1 MEVPRLETPRLTLR
15 GFTTADVEPYVRML
29 ADPEV
34 SRFLGDGQPLGRV
47 DAWRQ
52 VAMIIG
58 HWELRGFGL
67 WAVEERAS
75 GRFIGR
81 IGCHEPEGW
90 PGFELGYALARD
102 AWGRGYAREG
112 AGAALAFAR
121 EKLGRDTV
129 ISLIRPAN
137 RASIAVA
144 EHFGARRT
152 GSVEFMGAPTEV
164 YTYPVS
170 G

>member
-1 MEVPRLETPRLTLR
+1 MLR

-67 WAVEERAS
+67 WAVEERAT
-75 GRFIGR
+75 GRLIGR

-90 PGFELGYALARD
+90 PGFELGYALARE
-102 AWGRGYAREG
+102 AWGHGYAREG
-112 AGAALAFAR
+112 AGAALAYAR
-121 EKLGRDTV
+121 RDLGRDTI

-152 GSVEFMGAPTEV
+152 GAVEFMGAPTEV

-170 G
+170 E

>member
-1 MEVPRLETPRLTLR
+1 
-15 GFTTADVEPYVRML
+15 ML
-29 ADPEV
+29 
-34 SRFLGDGQPLGRV
+34 
-47 DAWRQ
+47 
-52 VAMIIG
+52 IG

-75 GRFIGR
+75 GRLIGR

-102 AWGRGYAREG
+102 AWGQGYAREG
-112 AGAALAFAR
+112 AAAALAFAQR
-121 EKLGRDTV
+121 ELGKDAI

-137 RASIAVA
+137 SASIAVA

-152 GSVEFMGAPTEV
+152 GSVEFFGAPSDI
-164 YTYPVS
+164 YTYPVRS
-170 G
+170 